1 MAETIEV
8 LVDGGKASAGPP
20 LGPALGPTG
29 INIMNVVNEINTKTK
44 DFAGMKVPVKVHID
58 PKSKSFEV
66 EVGTPPA
73 TALIKD
79 TLKLEKGAQV
89 PGTDKVGDLKIADLA
104 KIARMKG
111 DSLAGKNTMKRIK
124 EVAGTCVSMGVTIE
138 GREPRE
144 FQKELE
150 QGLYDE
156 QLAKENA

>member
-44 DFAGMKVPVKVHID
+44 DFAGMKVPVVVTID
-58 PKSKSFEV
+58 PKKKTFEV

-73 TALIKD
+73 TALIMD
-79 TLKLEKGAQV
+79 ILKLEKGSQT
-89 PGTDKVGDLKIADLA
+89 PGTEIAGDVKLEHLMKVV
-104 KIARMKG
+104 RMKG
-111 DSLAGKNTMKRIK
+111 DSLAGKNIMKRVK
-124 EVAGTCVSMGVTIE
+124 EVAGTCVSIGVTIE
-138 GREPRE
+138 GRKPVE

-150 QGLYDE
+150 QGVYDD
-156 QLAKENA
+156 QMAKA

>member
-1 MAETIEV
+1 MGETIEV

-29 INIMNVVNEINTKTK
+29 INIMNVVNEINSKTK

-79 TLKLEKGAQV
+79 IMKLEKGANN
-89 PGTDKVGDLKIADLA
+89 PGTETVGDLKVADLV
-104 KIARMKG
+104 KVARMKG
-111 DSLAGKNTMKRIK
+111 DGLAGKSIMKRVK

-138 GREPRE
+138 GRKPVD

-150 QGLYDE
+150 EGLYDD
-156 QLAKENA
+156 QLKES